1 MQNELLMKR
10 AFLKNEMRMGMI
22 YFMTESDKEKSRK
35 ILEGIRACAKKI
47 EEINCE
53 LAYIELQKKLKG
65 KGESK

>member
-10 AFLKNEMRMGMI
+10 AVLKNEMRMGII
-22 YFMTESDKEKSRK
+22 YFMKASDKEESRE
-35 ILEGIRACAKKI
+35 ILEGIRALAKKI

-65 KGESK
+65 NEES